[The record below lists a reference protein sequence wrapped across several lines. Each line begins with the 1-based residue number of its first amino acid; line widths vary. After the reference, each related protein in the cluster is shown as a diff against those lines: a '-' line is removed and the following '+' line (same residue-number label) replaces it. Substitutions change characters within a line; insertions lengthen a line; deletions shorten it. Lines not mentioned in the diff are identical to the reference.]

1 MFLQAFNPFPTVQSK
16 EHPVVNTHQ
25 DLLNYFLDRVQ
36 LTEDQKKK
44 MRGRRNANRDR
55 LKRGLEKNGDP
66 APLRFVK
73 QGSYAMHTMVQ
84 ANADTSDIDDGAVFK
99 KDDLKGARGGEYSAL
114 DAKQMVR
121 NALDDGSFK
130 KVPEVRTN
138 CVRVY
143 YDDGFTVDVPVYRE
157 VEAGGRTY
165 YELAGPDW
173 KESDPEAVTDWF
185 NRNVNA
191 KSPDTAN
198 GRQMRRLVRL
208 LKAWSKSWSSWNLP
222 SGFVLSILTNEAY
235 FLNPAWKDRDDQ
247 AFLAILSGIHQ
258 RVTVDR
264 RVYRPVSPHDE
275 ITKSNDDANMR
286 ELRDRLKEG
295 IETLAVLLS
304 PKAGR
309 LEALKAY
316 RSFFSTDYFDVEI
329 AKLEK
334 PQKAAL
340 AAPAI
345 ITSSGTQPLTEF
357 IKRGG
362 EGQYA

>member
-1 MFLQAFNPFPTVQSK
+1 MFNS
-16 EHPVVNTHQ
+16 HQ
-25 DLLNYFLDRVQ
+25 DLLNFFLDRVQ
-36 LTEDQKKK
+36 LTEVQKKK
-44 MRGRRNANRDR
+44 MRSRRNANRER
-55 LKRGLEKNGDP
+55 LKRGLEEDGDP
-66 APLRFVK
+66 EPLRFVK

-121 NALDDGSFK
+121 DALDDGSFK
-130 KVPEVRTN
+130 MAPEVRTN

-157 VEAGGRTY
+157 VESAGRTY

-185 NRNVNA
+185 NKNVNA
-191 KSPDTAN
+191 KSPDIVH

-208 LKAWSKSWSSWNLP
+208 LKAWSKSRSSWNLP
-222 SGFVLSILTNEAY
+222 SGLVLSILTNEGY
-235 FLNPAWKDRDDQ
+235 FLNPAWKERDDQ
-247 AFLAILSGIHQ
+247 AFLAVLTAIYQ
-258 RVTVDR
+258 RLVVNR

-275 ITKSNDDANMR
+275 ITKSSDDANMR

-295 IETLAVLLS
+295 IQTLAVLLS

-309 LEALKAY
+309 LETLKAY
-316 RSFFSTDYFDVEI
+316 KSFFSTDYFDAEI

-345 ITSSGTQPLTEF
+345 ITNSGAQPQREF